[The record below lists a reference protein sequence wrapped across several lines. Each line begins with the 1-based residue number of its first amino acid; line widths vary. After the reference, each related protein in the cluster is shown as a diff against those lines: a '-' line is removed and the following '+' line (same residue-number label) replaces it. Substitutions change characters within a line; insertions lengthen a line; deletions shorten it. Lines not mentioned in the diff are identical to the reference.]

1 MQVGGAAVAGV
12 DRGGQPS
19 GAGAA
24 FLARLDHG
32 LGMFA
37 EAAAALIVVVEIFVL
52 SAGVFAR
59 YVLGRPFIW
68 SDEFAVILFLW
79 LAMLGSVIALRR
91 GEHMRLSFIVGRMAP
106 ATQRRIDGFMLCAM
120 IAFLLAMVPA
130 AFHYTVTE
138 HVEITASLRIPV
150 SYRVGSMAA
159 GFTLMLLTLVVW
171 MLHRMS
177 WREMLGIGSSVV
189 VVALAIWA
197 AGPLFRAMGDYN
209 LIVFFVVF
217 VFACVLLGM
226 PIAFAF
232 GVSTLTYLVVMTKVP
247 ITIVMNRLDGGMAD
261 LILLSIPLFIF
272 LGALIEKTGL
282 SRALIEFMVSLL
294 GHVRGG
300 LSYVLLCGMYLVSG
314 ISGSKAADMAAIAPI
329 LLPEMK
335 RRGAREGELI
345 SLLSA
350 SGAMAETIPPSII
363 LISIGV
369 VTGLSIADLF
379 NGGLVP
385 ALVGALALAVV
396 IFFRA
401 RKEPH
406 VAVAKAPRSRILRTF
421 IVALPALALPLLIRS
436 FVVNGVATATEV
448 ATVGVIY
455 SFLCG
460 FLIYREFP
468 RRELYEMLVKT
479 ASLSGALLFIIGMA
493 NAMAWALTQSGFASK
508 LEDLMTQIPG
518 GQIGFMAV
526 SIVAFAV
533 LGSVL
538 EGFPAI
544 VLFGPLLFPIAESMG
559 IHQVHY
565 AMVAVLAMS
574 LGLFSP
580 PFGVGFYA
588 ACVVG
593 QCQPDAAMRDI
604 WVYMFALLIAVII
617 IAAVPWL
624 SIGFL

>member
-1 MQVGGAAVAGV
+1 MQPRGTGVAWLG
-12 DRGGQPS
+12 
-19 GAGAA
+19 
-24 FLARLDHG
+24 RLDRG
-32 LGMFA
+32 LGMIA
-37 EAAAALIVVVEIFVL
+37 EAAAAMIVIIEIVIL
-52 SAGVFAR
+52 STGVFAR
-59 YVLGRPFIW
+59 YVLNRPFIW
-68 SDEFAVILFLW
+68 SDELAVILFLW

-91 GEHMRLSFIVGRMAP
+91 GEHMQLSFIVARMAP
-106 ATQRRIDGFMLCAM
+106 AAQRRIEGFMLCAM

-130 AFHYTVTE
+130 AIHYTVTE
-138 HVEITASLRIPV
+138 HIEITASLRIPV
-150 SYRVGSMAA
+150 SYRVGAIA
-159 GFTLMLLTLVVW
+159 VGLTLMLLTLLVW
-171 MLHRMS
+171 MFDRMR
-177 WREMLGIGSSVV
+177 WREILLTGGSVILV
-189 VVALAIWA
+189 GAAIWA
-197 AGPLFRAMGDYN
+197 AAPLFRAIGDYN

-232 GVSTLTYLVVMTKVP
+232 GVVTLAYLAVLTRVP
-247 ITIVMNRLDGGMAD
+247 ITIVMNRLDGGMSD

-282 SRALIEFMVSLL
+282 ARALIEFMIALL
-294 GHVRGG
+294 GHLRGG

-396 IFFRA
+396 IFLRA
-401 RKEPH
+401 RKAPH
-406 VAVAKAPRSRILRTF
+406 VNVAKAPPARIFRTF
-421 IVALPALALPLLIRS
+421 IVALPALALPLLIRT

-448 ATVGVIY
+448 ATVGVVY
-455 SFLCG
+455 SLLCG
-460 FLIYREFP
+460 LLIYREFP

-479 ASLSGALLFIIGMA
+479 SSLSGALLFIIGMA
-493 NAMAWALTQSGFASK
+493 NAMAWALTQSGFANQ
-508 LEDLMTQIPG
+508 LESLMTQIPG
-518 GQIGFMAV
+518 GQVGFMAV
-526 SIVAFAV
+526 SIVAFAI

-544 VLFGPLLFPIAESMG
+544 VLFGPLLFPIAESIG
-559 IHQVHY
+559 IHPVHY

-604 WVYMFALLIAVII
+604 WIYMFALLIAVIV